1 MNSGL
6 NITGFSLSV
15 MNRVGPLDPK
25 INQPQVGVT
34 PVAVTIQNKTNF
46 DQTMF
51 VKKERINFGGGFKIP
66 EEYRQRK
73 EQAKRKLADA
83 SKIVE
88 DETAKDMSLV
98 TKDEILTVL
107 NLGNAESGI
116 GGKNGQGSKTA
127 LSKDLQEGLEKDLK
141 KLKMTEENIRNR

>member
-1 MNSGL
+1 
-6 NITGFSLSV
+6 
-15 MNRVGPLDPK
+15 
-25 INQPQVGVT
+25 
-34 PVAVTIQNKTNF
+34 
-46 DQTMF
+46 
-51 VKKERINFGGGFKIP
+51 
-66 EEYRQRK
+66 
-73 EQAKRKLADA
+73 
-83 SKIVE
+83 
-88 DETAKDMSLV
+88 MSLV